1 MKNIDETLS
10 NLHDIINNTNDEYHL
25 TNINGLI
32 NVAIDNPELFKTLV
46 DLIKAEDD
54 TKFDL
59 SIYCSEKIEDLGL

>member
-10 NLHDIINNTNDEYHL
+10 DLHEVINSSDEYDI

-46 DLIKAEDD
+46 AIISAEEE
-54 TKFDL
+54 TMYDL
-59 SIYCSEKIEDLGL
+59 SQYCSERIEDLGL